1 MIGFK
6 RLAPLGNR
14 ILVKKAEPVTKSAGG
29 ILLQADK
36 AVQLNHGVVIEVGPG
51 LANTEGK
58 IIPVVVSVGDTVLLP
73 EWGGAEVTLAD
84 DETVFIYRDD
94 DIVGVLSEKVQ

>member
-51 LANTEGK
+51 NPNTEGK
-58 IIPVVVSVGDTVLLP
+58 LIPVVVSVGDTVLLP
-73 EWGGAEVTLAD
+73 EWGGAEVILAD